1 MDARTGDTGRVP
13 WGWTRVTDRLP
24 VAPPDW
30 HRVELDPRTQ
40 IARYLDGDD
49 QVIEAGKHGTSKTK
63 GTASMSGG
71 GDGATPSP
79 QKQDDTTTDYDSD

>member
-1 MDARTGDTGRVP
+1 MDAAAGAPGGVP
-13 WGWTRVTDRLP
+13 WGWTRVTDRVQ
-24 VAPPDW
+24 VAPPGW
-30 HRVELDPRTQ
+30 RSVELDPRTQ
-40 IARYLDGDD
+40 TARYFDGDG

-71 GDGATPSP
+71 GDGAEPAA